1 MLLEVVKYGH
11 PVLRERGQRIET
23 VDAAI
28 RQLAADMV
36 ETMHA
41 NQGVGLAAQQVARAL
56 QLFVIDVREV
66 EDRPST
72 LSIDGR
78 PVELAEHMPMVL
90 INTEVQPA
98 GDPETGPEG
107 CLSFPEIYGDITR
120 PSAIEVSALNEAG
133 EPVKFHCD
141 GLLARAIQ
149 HELDHTKGI
158 LFIDR
163 MSRAQKQENQA
174 ALDQLQAETK
184 AALQKRKQ

>member
-41 NQGVGLAAQQVARAL
+41 HQGVGLAAQQVARAL

-78 PVELAEHMPMVL
+78 PVELADHMPMVL

-120 PSAIEVSALNEAG
+120 PAAIEVSALNEAG

-184 AALQKRKQ
+184 AALRKRKQ

>member
-120 PSAIEVSALNEAG
+120 PAAIEVSALNEAG

-184 AALQKRKQ
+184 AALRKRKQ

>member
-11 PVLRERGQRIET
+11 PVQRERGQRIET

-28 RQLAADMV
+28 RQLTADML

-78 PVELAEHMPMVL
+78 PVELADHMPMVL

-174 ALDQLQAETK
+174 ALDQLQSETK
-184 AALQKRKQ
+184 AALRKRKQ